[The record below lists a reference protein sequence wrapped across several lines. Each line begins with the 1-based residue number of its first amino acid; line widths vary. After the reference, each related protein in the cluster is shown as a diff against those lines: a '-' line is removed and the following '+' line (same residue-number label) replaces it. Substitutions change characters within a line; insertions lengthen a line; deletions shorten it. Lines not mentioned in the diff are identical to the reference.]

1 MIGKTIRKVRDISWL
16 AHALAFLGIVLY
28 FVQSWTYAHIQTSLA
43 DEGGY
48 LYIGDLYLRGVLRPF
63 QDYGPPR
70 WYAPLSYLV
79 PGQIEKWFGASLL
92 TGRYF
97 SVFCGILLLIPLW
110 LIARRFGGNWWGAA
124 IIWCIA
130 LTPISIQIYSLAI
143 SQVFVACLLAWSLF
157 FLLAEKRPP
166 WQIVAGSALAGLTVM
181 TRRISSC
188 SSRY

>member
-97 SVFCGILLLIPLW
+97 SVFCGI
-110 LIARRFGGNWWGAA
+110 
-124 IIWCIA
+124 CIA
-130 LTPISIQIYSLAI
+130 HP
-143 SQVFVACLLAWSLF
+143 
-157 FLLAEKRPP
+157 
-166 WQIVAGSALAGLTVM
+166 IVADCAAFRWKMVGCGNYLVHCAHPNFHSDLQSGYLAGI
-181 TRRISSC
+181 RRMFTGMVAVFC
-188 SSRY
+188 AG